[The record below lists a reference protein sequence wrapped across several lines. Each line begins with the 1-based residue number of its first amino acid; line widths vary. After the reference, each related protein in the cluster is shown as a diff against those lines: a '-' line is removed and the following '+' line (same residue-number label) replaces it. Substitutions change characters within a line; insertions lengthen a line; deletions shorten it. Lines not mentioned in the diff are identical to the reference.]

1 MADKKFS
8 ELDPVGSLTGT
19 EILPVIKEGLPKRTT
34 VADVVA
40 NYVLK
45 SGDTMTGQLVAP
57 SYDVSGAKILS
68 STGFPEGVVTAPVG
82 SIYIDKAITNGVSS
96 WIKKSG
102 TGSTGWLV
110 LEGDTGWRDI
120 TALFGSQL
128 STTYNPNDYGVY
140 IRRKDEVV
148 TINFKCAIGT
158 GYSGSSVG
166 MPAGFKAGG
175 SSSNIALPFSILN
188 LWQTAGSNTG
198 QVQISTTFSFV
209 VFTDI
214 TAGTR
219 YYGSLTYIAND
230 AYPSTLPGTAA

>member
-82 SIYIDKAITNGVSS
+82 SIYIDKAITNGAST

-102 TGSTGWLV
+102 TGSTGWQV
-110 LEGDTGWRDI
+110 LEGDTGWRLVTGAFIGLDLRVRRVNGTVYHKWSGTPNI
-120 TALFGSQL
+120 TGN
-128 STTYNPNDYGVY
+128 STTYSYPTGFAGDAFTAWIFLQG
-140 IRRKDEVV
+140 
-148 TINFKCAIGT
+148 GT
-158 GYSGSSVG
+158 PTNMRV
-166 MPAGFKAGG
+166 ADDGG
-175 SSSNIALPFSILN
+175 SAIFYGLTNTTVNYPHSAVPTS
-188 LWQTAGSNTG
+188 TAW
-198 QVQISTTFSFV
+198 
-209 VFTDI
+209 
-214 TAGTR
+214 
-219 YYGSLTYIAND
+219 
-230 AYPSTLPGTAA
+230 PSTLPGVSA

>member
-120 TALFGSQL
+120 SALIPPA
-128 STTYNPNDYGVY
+128 STTGGTLK
-140 IRRKDEVV
+140 IRRVNADVYLQADNLYLTSTSSRTLIADIGVDLGASFRPVENLSVVV
-148 TINFKCAIGT
+148 TINGSNAIT
-158 GYSGSSVG
+158 RSISVR
-166 MPAGFKAGG
+166 PT
-175 SSSNIALPFSILN
+175 ST
-188 LWQTAGSNTG
+188 TAGITHTG
-198 QVQISTTFSFV
+198 EISSRYWASSYYTTQAWP
-209 VFTDI
+209 T
-214 TAGTR
+214 
-219 YYGSLTYIAND
+219 
-230 AYPSTLPGTAA
+230 TLPGTAA